1 MIDLNVNHVRYSIIP
16 LLRYIYKFKS
26 KKYLVFNHELSVL
39 LVILRFL
46 LKLKINIVSRNISV
60 LSIKI
65 KQLKSGNFWLKYF
78 VGPLIKYFYHKIDH
92 VINQCNN
99 MREDLISI
107 YPQLINNSS
116 IIYNP
121 ISKHIIDY
129 VNKYDL
135 NKIEKNYLLCVGRLE
150 QVKSFHY
157 AIEGFA
163 GIANKFPDLR
173 LKIVGK
179 RKFRKRT

>member
-1 MIDLNVNHVRYSIIP
+1 M
-16 LLRYIYKFKS
+16 
-26 KKYLVFNHELSVL
+26 SVL

-46 LKLKINIVSRNISV
+46 LKLKNKYSFKEYKCFIY
-60 LSIKI
+60 KI

-92 VINQCNN
+92 VVNQCNN

-129 VNKYDL
+129 VSKNDL

-150 QVKSFHY
+150 QLNHFTMQLKVLQ
-157 AIEGFA
+157 E
-163 GIANKFPDLR
+163 LR
-173 LKIVGK
+173 TNFQIYV
-179 RKFRKRT
+179 